1 MLNAGQ
7 HQEVLG
13 HDPHQE
19 PAALFGKPWFWQ
31 RSSGAMEGTRT
42 LARVIME
49 MREEIRK
56 LEEQNRALTKDQEE
70 DQEQTQE
77 GVLEEEH
84 ENPYGN
90 LRRNASAP
98 ILKRQFKECEGSQ
111 HHFNFFFIYFQPMT
125 AILHVFSPSENA
137 MTVRRYSRSSS
148 TPGMTQTKGIVDP
161 WERLSHFGWGRLQEE
176 VRGGNGN
183 PDHSVSSDVASAKNR
198 TSLQECVQKTRAKV
212 KTVTFLL
219 PVDDIYTSKPVLA
232 KPQDPSNT
240 ELTPITDTES

>member
-7 HQEVLG
+7 HHEVLG

-56 LEEQNRALTKDQEE
+56 LEQNRVLTKDQEQ

-84 ENPYGN
+84 ENPSGN

-98 ILKRQFKECEGSQ
+98 ILKRQFKECE
-111 HHFNFFFIYFQPMT
+111 
-125 AILHVFSPSENA
+125 ENV

-219 PVDDIYTSKPVLA
+219 PVDDIYTSKPVLS
-232 KPQDPSNT
+232 KPQEPT
-240 ELTPITDTES
+240 TTKLTPITDTES

>member
-7 HQEVLG
+7 HHEVLG

-56 LEEQNRALTKDQEE
+56 LEQNRALTKDREE

-84 ENPYGN
+84 ENLYGN

-98 ILKRQFKECEGSQ
+98 ILKRQFKERE
-111 HHFNFFFIYFQPMT
+111 
-125 AILHVFSPSENA
+125 ENV

-148 TPGMTQTKGIVDP
+148 TPEMTQTKGIVDP

-198 TSLQECVQKTRAKV
+198 TSLQECVQKTRVKV

-219 PVDDIYTSKPVLA
+219 PVDDIYTSKPVLS
-232 KPQDPSNT
+232 KPQEPTTT
-240 ELTPITDTES
+240 ELTPITDTESREEQKWPLA